1 MRVETLVLCA
11 ALFMSGCAS
20 LTPTAEQ
27 DPLLDDGSRFSPTPL
42 GQPDAFERLLLL
54 AGLEPWDELPL
65 RDAPLTPRQA
75 ARLLAILLNKPL
87 TMGHFPPRMGASLVL
102 REVLEGGAVSRD
114 ALLHRVERFHRKRVA
129 VLRPDGYLAWVDTGL
144 TQQHV
149 APVEWRDG
157 ALRAGNF
164 ELGRFYVVE
173 GDVFLPADER
183 LQATGWRPLAE
194 IYNDADIINRSLDG
208 AGEAFFELVMAI
220 GKLFTSP
227 TDSFWALRQ
236 LPAGVASLVASS
248 PEYLERFQNMTRG
261 EQIKAVA
268 KLTTILSMGGGV
280 TKGATRTLTVTMGGA
295 EATVP
300 VLSLSAEGAL
310 VIERIALPLGQVAT
324 AMGTGAGRL
333 YVLSAAADGGQRPNG
348 GSLQVLPG
356 GNYSPSELNSAR
368 ALADAGSNVVL
379 RPPRGT
385 REAGGTS
392 DLLVNGVPYD
402 VYTPTTSNANR
413 IVSAIAKKNSQAE
426 GVVLD
431 LSQTSVTRAELGNV
445 LERVRGAGAT
455 HIQDV
460 IILGGN

>member
-20 LTPTAEQ
+20 LTPTSEH
-27 DPLLDDGSRFSPTPL
+27 DPLLNDGARAL
-42 GQPDAFERLLLL
+42 EQPDAFERLLAQ
-54 AGLEPWDELPL
+54 AGLEPGDELPL

-87 TMGHFPPRMGASLVL
+87 KMGHFPPRMGASLLL
-102 REVLEGGAVSRD
+102 REVLEGGPVSRNE
-114 ALLHRVERFHRKRVA
+114 LLHRVERFQRKRVV
-129 VLRPDGYLAWVDTGL
+129 VLRPDGYLAWVDTGR

-149 APVEWRDG
+149 APIEWRNG

-183 LQATGWRPLAE
+183 LQTTDWRPLAE

-208 AGEAFFELVMAI
+208 AGEAFFDLVMAV
-220 GKLFTSP
+220 GKLFSSP
-227 TDSFWALRQ
+227 TDSFLALRQ
-236 LPAGVASLVASS
+236 LPAGVAALVTSS

-261 EQIKAVA
+261 EQIQSVA
-268 KLTTILSMGGGV
+268 KLMTTLSMGGGV
-280 TKGATRTLTVTMGGA
+280 AKGATRTLTVTMGGA
-295 EATVP
+295 EAVVP

-310 VIERIALPLGQVAT
+310 VIERIALPWGQVAT

-333 YVLSAAADGGQRPNG
+333 YVLSVATAGGKG

-356 GNYSPSELNSAR
+356 GDYSPSELSSAR
-368 ALADAGSNVVL
+368 ALADAGHNVVL
-379 RPPRGT
+379 RPPTGT

-392 DLLVNGVPYD
+392 DLLVNGVRYD

-413 IVSAIAKKNSQAE
+413 IISAIAKKNSQAE

-455 HIQDV
+455 NIQDV